1 MDLTPEQIHQLVVAR
16 IRQIY
21 WQALGRFPTEQ
32 EVAAMLAEGHWQGK
46 PLPVVDGRG
55 CVKEKG

>member
-1 MDLTPEQIHQLVVAR
+1 MELTPEQILELVRAR

-32 EVAAMLAEGHWQGK
+32 EVAAMLAEGHWEGK
-46 PLPVVDGRG
+46 KLPILSGA
-55 CVKEKG
+55 K

>member
-1 MDLTPEQIHQLVVAR
+1 MDLTPEQIQELVIAR

-46 PLPVVDGRG
+46 KLPILSGA
-55 CVKEKG
+55 K